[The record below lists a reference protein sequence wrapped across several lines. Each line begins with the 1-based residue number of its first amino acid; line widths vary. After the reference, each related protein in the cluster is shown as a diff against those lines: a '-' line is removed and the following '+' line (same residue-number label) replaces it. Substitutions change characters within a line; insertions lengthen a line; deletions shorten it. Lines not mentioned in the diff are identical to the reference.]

1 MNFEPWVQRA
11 PGGSHHA
18 VESPSKAMLT
28 GDAKTFE
35 DLLSDLV
42 LKMASEHGL
51 AGGEPQRV
59 Y

>member
-1 MNFEPWVQRA
+1 
-11 PGGSHHA
+11 
-18 VESPSKAMLT
+18 MLT